1 MESPFGQ
8 IFLQMDAVFFL
19 IIVNYQCSSVVISF
33 CVCSVVKLW
42 LDEKIVFKA
51 DVLTA
56 FLSNF
61 FPFFTILTFSDD
73 LA

>member
-1 MESPFGQ
+1 MVRSFYKWML
-8 IFLQMDAVFFL
+8 FFFL